1 MKGIVSVLAVLTLA
15 GAAYAQQTQ
24 VYAPTGS
31 DPTVPTFINAEIVR
45 VVSTPPT
52 LTIRA
57 DGRELVYVVEGEGL
71 TRMSTL
77 RPGDR
82 VMLGYRVDG
91 SRRIATNI
99 REVVVAA
106 PGTVAVPARS
116 TTIES
121 VRVVAVNPSKRTLT
135 VADETGARHVLS
147 TTNEAAKTLRQL
159 HVGDDVVLSYRAG
172 KGQTRTVIRVEPVGV
187 GTGGTVTQVVPVPSA
202 VTPTSGTVV
211 TTVPPTAPVMVA
223 QPVTPTTGGI
233 PLPPNAPGAPA
244 ILQPVPNVGPPTSPT
259 LNVALPPARVAGM
272 PDDATPAQ
280 ADAIRSLAARD
291 FQAAAN
297 VLALKAN
304 EIDGLWFA
312 YKDQCLGGTTP
323 PGATTSTGREWF
335 VLLGGASVPAASD
348 DTCRQRL
355 ADLQRCAALFQ
366 QQMDIAMEP
375 MRKVD
380 IAPGTIREILQR
392 NRLDR

>member
-1 MKGIVSVLAVLTLA
+1 
-15 GAAYAQQTQ
+15 
-24 VYAPTGS
+24 
-31 DPTVPTFINAEIVR
+31 
-45 VVSTPPT
+45 
-52 LTIRA
+52 
-57 DGRELVYVVEGEGL
+57 
-71 TRMSTL
+71 
-77 RPGDR
+77 
-82 VMLGYRVDG
+82 
-91 SRRIATNI
+91 
-99 REVVVAA
+99 
-106 PGTVAVPARS
+106 
-116 TTIES
+116 
-121 VRVVAVNPSKRTLT
+121 
-135 VADETGARHVLS
+135 
-147 TTNEAAKTLRQL
+147 
-159 HVGDDVVLSYRAG
+159 
-172 KGQTRTVIRVEPVGV
+172 
-187 GTGGTVTQVVPVPSA
+187 
-202 VTPTSGTVV
+202 
-211 TTVPPTAPVMVA
+211 MVA

>member
-1 MKGIVSVLAVLTLA
+1 MKGIVSVLVLTLA